1 MEYYEGDDK
10 QNKQIR
16 ISSTYQT
23 CIQHKIDVTSEI
35 SIANEIS
42 MFFTNTGQ
50 ELARK
55 ILTTSRTFESF
66 LNKIDTTMPADP
78 IIINEIKEAFFP

>member
-1 MEYYEGDDK
+1 
-10 QNKQIR
+10 
-16 ISSTYQT
+16 
-23 CIQHKIDVTSEI
+23 
-35 SIANEIS
+35 